1 MIEYTFKKGINI
13 FQKRDFQGG
22 GQVGTQM
29 LLYAPT
35 FSILNKCCD
44 KICIFI
50 FISKKLDLGS
60 SDLEY
65 NLGSSDLEYNLGSSD
80 LEYIPKFKRETLNEI
95 NLIKMQ
101 LINVKTFFKI
111 SLSNRWG
118 PKPPDFINTR
128 V

>member
-65 NLGSSDLEYNLGSSD
+65 NLGSSDLEY
-80 LEYIPKFKRETLNEI
+80 IPKFKRETFNEI